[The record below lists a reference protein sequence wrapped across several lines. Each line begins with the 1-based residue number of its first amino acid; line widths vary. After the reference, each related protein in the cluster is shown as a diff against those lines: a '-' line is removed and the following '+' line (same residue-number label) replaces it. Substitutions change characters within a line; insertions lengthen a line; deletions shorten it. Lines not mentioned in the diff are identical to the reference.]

1 MRMMSAKSA
10 PVMPFFFPFLDFSNQ
25 DTSSCPIYG
34 FMGILDV
41 HVHIIFVTI
50 YVHAGVDDVSLI
62 LMAKH
67 RL

>member
-1 MRMMSAKSA
+1 MMSAKSA
-10 PVMPFFFPFLDFSNQ
+10 PVMPFFFLFLISQ
-25 DTSSCPIYG
+25 IRTLQAVLYYG

-50 YVHAGVDDVSLI
+50 YVHAGVDNVSLI